1 MDRDARDDEVR
12 VQRLYRAVLDA
23 WNRRDAEKFGALF
36 AASGSM
42 VGFDGSQVDGSDK
55 ISAHLA
61 AIFAEHPTPSYTGLV
76 DEVRMVAPGVAIL
89 SAVAGLIP
97 PPQDD
102 IVPALNA
109 IQTLVAVARDG
120 VWQAELFQNTPAQF
134 HGRPELADALTAR
147 LRATLRKPGAHG

>member
-1 MDRDARDDEVR
+1 MEGGEAEDEKTDLTGR
-12 VQRLYRAVLDA
+12 VMVPSP
-23 WNRRDAEKFGALF
+23 RRRYGQGMEIIRG
-36 AASGSM
+36 
-42 VGFDGSQVDGSDK
+42 
-55 ISAHLA
+55 IS
-61 AIFAEHPTPSYTGLV
+61 
-76 DEVRMVAPGVAIL
+76 VAPGVAIL